1 MNQPFILLILG
12 ANYMKN
18 GIMNIKGKSGLIGL
32 MILCLL
38 IPPVQATLNAN
49 DCNNSIPETKAWTTL
64 YYIDN
69 DYSGSFTDPLE
80 QVFID
85 EIASASNL
93 NVVVIQ
99 DKLDGPALLYYI
111 NENHTKILLDDLGE
125 VDMADYLTLKN
136 FIQYGKQNYPAE
148 KYLLWIINHG
158 GAWKGACIDE
168 TDDST
173 AMTMD
178 EFQRALSETGGVDI
192 ICFLACL
199 MGSIETVYELRDL
212 VDIVIGSEDLA
223 YTAGWNGVCGDTNQL
238 LINTPDLSLEEIGRK
253 IVNFFPENIN
263 PYSNKLT
270 MSAIRTDKIA
280 ALVDALDQLTRYQTS
295 HWLRSY
301 RSVRIAHDNTFL
313 LADYQSWAP
322 VFEVYDLK
330 GYIESLPSS
339 PERTAVL
346 DAFHDAVITEVHGR
360 SMEGT
365 NGLSIFFPAKKS
377 PYNLVQFYK
386 DDAQGLDFPADT
398 WWNEFLFFFV
408 VTNTVSLK

>member
-1 MNQPFILLILG
+1 MGKG
-12 ANYMKN
+12 ANYMKK
-18 GIMNIKGKSGLIGL
+18 GIMGTKGRNSFMIL
-32 MILCLL
+32 MILIML
-38 IPPVQATLNAN
+38 IPPAQATLNFYN
-49 DCNNSIPETKAWTTL
+49 DDNSIPEAKAWTTL

-69 DYSGSFTDPLE
+69 DYSGSLTDPLQ

-85 EIASASNL
+85 EIASTSNL

-99 DKLDGPALLYYI
+99 DKLDEPALLYYI
-111 NENHTKILLDDLGE
+111 NENHTKILLEDLGE

-136 FIQYGKQNYPAE
+136 FIEYGKQNYPAE
-148 KYLLWIINHG
+148 KYLLWIVNHG

-168 TDDST
+168 TDNST

-223 YTAGWNGVCGDTNQL
+223 YTASWNGVCGDTNQL
-238 LINTPDLSLEEIGRK
+238 LTNTPDLSLEEIGSK
-253 IVNFFPENIN
+253 IVNFFSEYTN
-263 PYSNKLT
+263 PYSHKLT
-270 MSAIRTDKIA
+270 MSAIRTDKITP
-280 ALVDALDQLTRYQTS
+280 LVDALDQLVRYHTS
-295 HWLRSY
+295 HWISSY
-301 RSVRIAHDNTFL
+301 RPVRIAHDSTFL
-313 LADYQSWAP
+313 LADFQSWAP
-322 VFEVYDLK
+322 VFEIYDLK

-386 DDAQGLDFPADT
+386 ENDQGLDFAADT

-408 VTNTVSLK
+408 VTNTILLKY

>member
-1 MNQPFILLILG
+1 MEKRVKDTKGRNSLIVV
-12 ANYMKN
+12 
-18 GIMNIKGKSGLIGL
+18 
-32 MILCLL
+32 MILFLL
-38 IPPVQATLNAN
+38 IPPAQATVNSY
-49 DCNNSIPETKAWTTL
+49 DNNHSLPQTKAWTTL

-69 DYSGSFTDPLE
+69 DYSGSLTDPLQ

-85 EIASASNL
+85 EIASTPNL
-93 NVVVIQ
+93 NVIVIQ
-99 DKLDGPALLYYI
+99 DKLNEPALLYYI
-111 NENHTKILLDDLGE
+111 NENHTKILLEDLGE
-125 VDMADYLTLKN
+125 VDMANYLTLKN
-136 FIQYGKQNYPAE
+136 FIDYGKQNYPAE
-148 KYLLWIINHG
+148 KYLLWVINHG

-168 TDDST
+168 TDEST

-178 EFQRALSETGGVDI
+178 EFKRALSETGGVDI

-223 YTAGWNGVCGDTNQL
+223 YTAWWNGICGDTNQL
-238 LINTPDLSLEEIGRK
+238 LTNTPDLSNEEIGSN
-253 IVNFFPENIN
+253 IVNFFPEYTN
-263 PYSNKLT
+263 PYSHKLT
-270 MSAIRTDKIA
+270 MSAIRTDKITT
-280 ALVDALDQLTRYQTS
+280 LVDALDQLARYQTA

-301 RSVRIAHDNTFL
+301 RSVRIAHDSTFL

-346 DAFHDAVITEVHGR
+346 DAFQDAVITEVHG
-360 SMEGT
+360 STMKGT

-377 PYNLVQFYK
+377 PYNLVQLYK
-386 DDAQGLDFPADT
+386 EDTHGLDFAADT

-408 VTNTVSLK
+408 ITNTILLKY